1 MIKRHSEING
11 ILHEVVEHNG
21 TLYLA
26 GVVTEDSTLDMTGQ
40 ARSVFK
46 QIDAL
51 LKANGSS
58 KDKLLTALIFITN
71 MAEKPAMNVVWKEW
85 LAPAN
90 LPTRATI
97 GVSDLEK
104 NIKIEVV
111 VTAAKD

>member
-1 MIKRHSEING
+1 MIKRSGEHNG

-26 GVVTEDSTLDMTGQ
+26 GVVTEDASLDMTGQ

-58 KDKLLTALIFITN
+58 KDKLLTALIFITS
-71 MAEKPAMNVVWKEW
+71 MAEKPAMNAVWKEW
-85 LAPAN
+85 LAPAT

-111 VTAAKD
+111 VTAAKG